1 MIIICCFLICNFDW
15 DWLLYFQYVYYFA
28 VL

>member
-1 MIIICCFLICNFDW
+1 MTEI
-15 DWLLYFQYVYYFA
+15 DWLLHFQYVYYFA